1 MKCMELEVDLQL
13 EKAMVKEM
21 RKMLKMGQT
30 IKLRPNEA
38 LGNLDPK

>member
-1 MKCMELEVDLQL
+1 MELEVDLQL